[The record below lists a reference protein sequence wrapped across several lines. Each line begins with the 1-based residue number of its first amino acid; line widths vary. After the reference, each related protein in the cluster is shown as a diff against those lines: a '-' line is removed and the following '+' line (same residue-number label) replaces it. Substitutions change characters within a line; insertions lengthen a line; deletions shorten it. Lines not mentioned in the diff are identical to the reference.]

1 MSVSWA
7 QIHMMIWAATL
18 PLMPYA
24 IFRKRWDALAGLV
37 VLFFMLLIN
46 VLMLLNFGDPSVAGE
61 VPVVR

>member
-1 MSVSWA
+1 
-7 QIHMMIWAATL
+7 MMIWAATL